1 MKKWYRHPIVKTL
14 LILTALVTPVIAALS
29 FVLLAASPDTM
40 SVEDMLRKERRPYEE
55 TDTFQGH
62 MVSAIAEKLN
72 MVDAAHLLET
82 DGEYDPDKLIDV
94 LEYARTEGYT
104 DNDQIGRAHV

>member
-40 SVEDMLRKERRPYEE
+40 SVEDMLRKERRP
-55 TDTFQGH
+55 
-62 MVSAIAEKLN
+62 
-72 MVDAAHLLET
+72 
-82 DGEYDPDKLIDV
+82 
-94 LEYARTEGYT
+94 
-104 DNDQIGRAHV
+104 